1 MATEFK
7 FLGNNMEKISSYY
20 GIFLIIWGFA
30 VSYVSNSES
39 LTSLIPT
46 FLGILILVFALFAL
60 FIPSK
65 KKLFMHIVV
74 IFGLITFIGGLDLI
88 RNYNSLFNNFWG
100 DLSKFALESKR
111 NELINTSLLKR
122 DISFLNYGSHTGEY

>member
-1 MATEFK
+1 MPTEFK

-20 GIFLIIWGFA
+20 GSFLIIWGFA
-30 VSYVSNSES
+30 VSYLSNSES
-39 LTSLIPT
+39 LTSLIPA
-46 FLGILILVFALFAL
+46 FLGILIFVFALFAL

-74 IFGLITFIGGLDLI
+74 IFGLITFIGGLDLF

-100 DLSKFALESKR
+100 DLSKFMMLTTGLFFTYLCIKSFIHARKQNSK
-111 NELINTSLLKR
+111 
-122 DISFLNYGSHTGEY
+122 

>member
-1 MATEFK
+1 MPTEFK

-20 GIFLIIWGFA
+20 GAFLIIWGFA
-30 VSYVSNSES
+30 VSSLSNSES

-74 IFGLITFIGGLDLI
+74 MFGLITFIGGLDLF
-88 RNYNSLFNNFWG
+88 RNYNSLFSNFWG
-100 DLSKFALESKR
+100 DLSKLMMLTTGLFFTYLCIKSFIHARKQNSK
-111 NELINTSLLKR
+111 
-122 DISFLNYGSHTGEY
+122 

>member
-1 MATEFK
+1 MPTEFK

-20 GIFLIIWGFA
+20 GAFLIIWGFA
-30 VSYVSNSES
+30 VSSLSKSES

-74 IFGLITFIGGLDLI
+74 MFGLITFIGGLDLF
-88 RNYNSLFNNFWG
+88 RDYNSLFNNFWG
-100 DLSKFALESKR
+100 DLSKFMMLTTGLFFTYLCIKSFIHARKQNSK
-111 NELINTSLLKR
+111 
-122 DISFLNYGSHTGEY
+122 

>member
-1 MATEFK
+1 MPTEFK

-20 GIFLIIWGFA
+20 GAFLIIWGFA
-30 VSYVSNSES
+30 VSSLSNSES

-74 IFGLITFIGGLDLI
+74 IFGLITFIGGLDLF
-88 RNYNSLFNNFWG
+88 RNYNSLFSNFWG
-100 DLSKFALESKR
+100 DLSKFMMLTTGLFFTYLCIKSFIHARKQNSK
-111 NELINTSLLKR
+111 
-122 DISFLNYGSHTGEY
+122 

>member
-1 MATEFK
+1 VYLQVMATEFK

-100 DLSKFALESKR
+100 DLSKFMMMLTGLFFTYLCVKSFIHARKQNSK
-111 NELINTSLLKR
+111 
-122 DISFLNYGSHTGEY
+122 

>member
-1 MATEFK
+1 MPSEFK

-20 GIFLIIWGFA
+20 GAFLIIWGFA
-30 VSYVSNSES
+30 VSSLSNSES

-74 IFGLITFIGGLDLI
+74 MFGLITFIGGLDLF

-100 DLSKFALESKR
+100 DLSKLMMLTTGLFFTYLCIKSFIHARKQNSK
-111 NELINTSLLKR
+111 
-122 DISFLNYGSHTGEY
+122 